1 MKIQEKTK
9 SQGFTLLELMLV
21 VGVIGILSAVAI
33 PSYLDTVRK
42 AKRSDAMDSILD
54 CAAAQARF
62 FTSQSPSTY
71 FTQANAIAGGFCNS
85 DGTNLLSK
93 EENYRL
99 TIANN
104 NPANCTTNGAFWCF
118 NIVAVPAPGTSQ
130 EDDDQCQ
137 LFRVDH
143 RGNRTANDDPAGTG
157 NDTTDVCWRS

>member
-1 MKIQEKTK
+1 MKIQNKTK
-9 SQGFTLLELMLV
+9 LQGFTLLELMIV
-21 VGVIGILSAVAI
+21 VGIIGILSAVAI
-33 PSYLDTVRK
+33 PSYVDSVRK
-42 AKRSDAMDSILD
+42 ARRSDAMDSILD

-71 FTQANAIAGGFCNS
+71 FTQPVAVAQGFCSS

-93 EENYRL
+93 EQNYRL
-99 TIANN
+99 TVTNN

-118 NIVAVPAPGTSQ
+118 TIVAAPAPGSSQ

-143 RGNRTANDDPAGTG
+143 RGNRTSEDDDG
-157 NDTTDVCWRS
+157 NDSTANCWRS